1 MSTLTTE
8 PACRWTMAG
17 GAIGRGGLFPSA
29 VILSGRPERRLR
41 AAGAMQA
48 ATVFDG
54 CGRVFVADMAGW
66 VQAFDAEGRS
76 CWRRAL
82 DGAVSATPAVDV
94 ERRRLFVGTHRGVVA
109 ALGADDGTVLW
120 QRPVPSAADP
130 RILSDLLHLPRLDRV
145 ILSSWGGRYLSL
157 DGATGEVVHEW
168 DAGISP
174 GAGASADAA
183 ENVYCARVLRGQGAS
198 LVRVSADG
206 NETVLHQEPE
216 GPRGSNRVSVL
227 AAPVIDAARE
237 RVWFVAN
244 DGTRAVLLG
253 WDIAAGRILHR
264 RECDHTVTATPA
276 LAPDGSVWLA
286 DMAGALHRIA
296 LVPGDP
302 TVHRHAT
309 GADYLLAGP
318 VCDGAGRAFLGDPVG
333 RVWCLE
339 PGGRARILF
348 EAPRSLQARP
358 SFDARGDLHVP
369 GGDGVVYVFRNT
381 AVAPAGAPR
390 RS

>member
-8 PACRWTMAG
+8 PACLWTMAG
-17 GAIGRGGLFPSA
+17 GATGRGGLFPSA
-29 VILSGRPERRLR
+29 VTLSERPERRLR
-41 AAGAMQA
+41 AAGAVQA

-66 VQAFDAEGRS
+66 VQAFDAEGGN

-94 ERRRLFVGTHRGVVA
+94 ERGRLFAGTHRGIVA
-109 ALGADDGTVLW
+109 ALGADDGGVRW

-130 RILSDLLHLPRLDRV
+130 RILSDLLHLPGSDRV
-145 ILSSWGGRYLSL
+145 ILSSWGGRYVSL

-206 NETVLHQEPE
+206 AETVLHQEPE

-227 AAPVIDAARE
+227 AAPVIDAARG

-253 WDIAAGRILHR
+253 WDIAAGRITHR
-264 RECDHTVTATPA
+264 RECERTVTATPA
-276 LAPDGSVWLA
+276 LAPDGSVWMA
-286 DMAGALHRIA
+286 DMAGDVHRIA
-296 LVPGDP
+296 PVTGEAAA
-302 TVHRHAT
+302 HRHAT

-318 VCDGAGRAFLGDPVG
+318 VCDGGGRVFFGDPLG
-333 RVWCLE
+333 RVWSIA
-339 PGGRARILF
+339 PDTRARVLF
-348 EAPRSLQARP
+348 EAPRSLQARL
-358 SFDARGDLHVP
+358 SFDLAGNLHVP
-369 GGDGVVYVFRNT
+369 GCDGAVYVFRNT
-381 AVAPAGAPR
+381 AAAGAPR